1 MSRWLCQ
8 KGGIKLTQKF
18 IFSLSKRWLNP
29 YVGSKAANIH
39 FLLKHGIKVPDSWG
53 IIWTAY
59 EENLRDS
66 HKTQMALCRELNTI
80 IDPRKHY
87 AVRSSAS
94 VEDSGEFSCAG
105 LFKSYLQVQGIDNI
119 ITCID
124 KVWASLESPEFEA
137 YWKHNMS
144 SECIPRMAVIIQE
157 MVQPRFSGVV
167 FTKNPVSGFSETI
180 IEAGKGTGELQ
191 ADSHQNPERWVSK
204 WGNWVQKPQ
213 DGELSEALARE
224 IIVQA
229 ADISR
234 RYRRP
239 VDLEWAWDGKEL
251 YFLQVRPITR
261 LDIPVY
267 SNRIARDM
275 LPGIIKPL
283 VWSVNTRL
291 INPVWS
297 NILMRLTGERSWNH
311 VNFTGHYYYRA
322 YFNMSI
328 FGRVFERLGMPAEAL
343 ELLYGLE
350 QDGPEKPKMRPGI
363 GIIARLPGLLVF
375 AMSLVGIH
383 YRLYRLVKIK
393 KAAYEKLATSME
405 NERDSSELLQ
415 LALQIFDETR
425 VVAYYNIMIP
435 LLSMMHHRLLSSLMK
450 KHGYDVRLL
459 ELRGAREAA
468 VHYNPQHNLQ
478 SLHER
483 YFGNPEI
490 NLEKVTLPPEKE
502 EQLKQDIAQ
511 FLKEFGHLSDSGND
525 CSSIPWRE
533 VPDLIRRM
541 IVQQKVVNKE
551 QQSLRFQDLKIPW
564 IQRILIGIVFRRTSR
579 FAVDREKISSMYT
592 YGYGQFRTCFVRL
605 GEQLVK
611 QGVLDDREDVYY
623 LYLSELSELVG
634 NKQPA
639 PQKALVSSR
648 RQDIE
653 YYREAVLPEMILGNE
668 QPPVMTIVKGAL
680 HGIPTSIG
688 TYSGPVRVVHGIED
702 FEKIQEG
709 DVLIIPFADV
719 GWTPLFAKA
728 GAVVSESGGMLSHT
742 SIVAR
747 EYRIPAVVSVVG
759 ACRLEDGS
767 QITVNGY
774 NGDVALS
781 TEGRDD

>member
-1 MSRWLCQ
+1 M
-8 KGGIKLTQKF
+8 TQKF
-18 IFSLSKRWLNP
+18 IYSLSKRRLNP

-39 FLLKHGIKVPDSWG
+39 FLLKHGIKVPESWG

-59 EENLRDS
+59 EENLYDS
-66 HKTQMALCRELNTI
+66 HKTQMALCKELNTI
-80 IDPRKHY
+80 IDPRKSY

-105 LFKSYLQVQGIDNI
+105 LFNSYLQVKGIDNI
-119 ITCID
+119 VTCIGN
-124 KVWASLESPEFEA
+124 VWASLESPAFDA
-137 YWKHNMS
+137 YWKHNMP
-144 SECIPRMAVIIQE
+144 SESIPRMAVIIQE
-157 MVQPRFSGVV
+157 MVQPLFSGVV

-180 IEAGKGTGELQ
+180 IEAGAGTGKSQ
-191 ADSHQNPERWVSK
+191 ADSHQDPERWVSK
-204 WGNWVQKPQ
+204 WGNWIKKPQ
-213 DGELSEALARE
+213 EGALSEALARE
-224 IIVQA
+224 IVVQA

-234 RYRRP
+234 KYRRP
-239 VDLEWAWDGKEL
+239 VDLEWAWDGKDL

-267 SNRIARDM
+267 SNRIAREM

-291 INPVWS
+291 INPVWA
-297 NILMRLTGERSWNH
+297 NILMRLTGERSWNPA
-311 VNFTGHYYYRA
+311 NFTGHYYYRA

-343 ELLYGLE
+343 ELLHGLE
-350 QDGPEKPKMRPGI
+350 QDGPEKPKMRPGFA
-363 GIIARLPGLLVF
+363 IIARLPGLLVF

-383 YRLYRLVKIK
+383 HRLHRLIKVKK
-393 KAAYEKLATSME
+393 PVYEKLAVSME
-405 NERDSSELLQ
+405 NERDSAEWLQ
-415 LALQIFDETR
+415 LALQIFEETR
-425 VVAYYNIMIP
+425 AVAYYNIIIP
-435 LLSMMHHRLLSSLMK
+435 LLSMMHHRLLSRMMK

-468 VHYNPQHNLQ
+468 ALYNPQHTLKA
-478 SLHER
+478 LHER
-483 YFGNPEI
+483 YFGNIEI
-490 NLEKVTLPPEKE
+490 NPKRAILPPEKE
-502 EQLKQDIAQ
+502 EQLKQDIDK
-511 FLKEFGHLSDSGND
+511 FLREFGHLSDSGND

-541 IVQQKVVNKE
+541 IVQQKAVNNE
-551 QQSLRFQDLKIPW
+551 QQSQRFKDLKLPW
-564 IQRILIGIVFRRTSR
+564 IHRILIGIVFRRTSR

-592 YGYGQFRTCFVRL
+592 YGYGQFRTCFLRL
-605 GEQLVK
+605 GEQLAR
-611 QGVLDDREDVYY
+611 QGVIDDREDVYY

-634 NKQPA
+634 NKQPS

-648 RQDIE
+648 RQAIE
-653 YYREAVLPEMILGNE
+653 YYREAVLPEIILGNE

-688 TYSGPVRVVHGIED
+688 TYSGPARVVHGIED

-747 EYRIPAVVSVVG
+747 EYRIPAVVSVAG

-781 TEGRDD
+781 T